1 MWSRCSFGIVSLKHG
16 HSERGLIAIF
26 HEHNEDFFMTKAGW
40 FVLGV
45 LLVADCAVFGY
56 FFSQT
61 HSEYEN
67 FRNRE
72 QTQSL
77 ELEQAKN
84 ELSAKQVYHR
94 RSTMIRV
101 SRACSA

>member
-1 MWSRCSFGIVSLKHG
+1 
-16 HSERGLIAIF
+16 
-26 HEHNEDFFMTKAGW
+26 MTKAVW
-40 FVLGV
+40 IVLGV

-72 QTQSL
+72 QTQLL

-94 RSTMIRV
+94 RLYNDPEFLERV
-101 SRACSA
+101 VRERLNYSRSNERVFMFPDGE